1 MWMESGVCG
10 VDYGEKNMKGSS
22 LPVNEKS
29 EIFKVRK

>member
-1 MWMESGVCG
+1 MWSRLWRE
-10 VDYGEKNMKGSS
+10 NMKKSS